1 MHLFIEIYFD
11 LTVSVS
17 VSVLRLNLLPYSLYP
32 H

>member
-1 MHLFIEIYFD
+1 MHLLLKIYFD

-17 VSVLRLNLLPYSLYP
+17 VSVLRLNLLSYSLYP